1 MLYKYPPTYLLS
13 KEEKDSSAGA
23 AVIMTPPTVFW
34 VPELHS
40 GWAPLP
46 CTYVCPE
53 QLSLPSL
60 LNGLPRLMFP

>member
-23 AVIMTPPTVFW
+23 AVIMALPTLFW
-34 VPELHS
+34 VPGLHT
-40 GWAPLP
+40 GWALLP
-46 CTYVCPE
+46 RTHVCPE

-60 LNGLPRLMFP
+60 LNGVPRLLFP